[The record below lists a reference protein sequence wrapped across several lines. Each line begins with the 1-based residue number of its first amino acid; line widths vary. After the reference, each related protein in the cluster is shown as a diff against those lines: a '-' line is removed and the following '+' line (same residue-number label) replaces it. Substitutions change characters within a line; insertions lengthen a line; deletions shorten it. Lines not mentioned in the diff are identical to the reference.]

1 VLFFNFRFGLVVQQ
15 PTGVVDQWV
24 TLSFAK
30 TYFLTLV
37 LNQNSV

>member
-1 VLFFNFRFGLVVQQ
+1 VQDMFKSQ
-15 PTGVVDQWV
+15 DKFKNGCTPIQWV
-24 TLSFAK
+24 TFSFAK